1 MTDSIRDLM
10 ERWARYRHF
19 RHGGYGKTML
29 QRIMDGMPGTI
40 CPTCGG
46 GRRKPSGFPACP
58 TCSDTGRVK
67 LKPEPERLQRLR
79 CKPCGGH
86 GEVAGKTC
94 LHCRGQG
101 YRWKST
107 VKVNPAYIGST
118 YREPSDPVSERI
130 DRLVSELKRR
140 NGHALLGY
148 YLVIYAE
155 YCDSRPGTQEAKAL
169 RMGISAENYR
179 KRLQRALEWI
189 EKCLD
194 DRRECW
200 TIPFP
205 WKPAQKI
212 MLEVVSIP

>member
-40 CPTCGG
+40 CPTCA
-46 GRRKPSGFPACP
+46 GRRILPGYCGLPYVLRHRA
-58 TCSDTGRVK
+58 VK
-67 LKPEPERLQRLR
+67 LKPESERQLRLR
-79 CKPCGGH
+79 CKPCGGQ
-86 GEVAGKTC
+86 GEVVGKTC

-179 KRLQRALEWI
+179 KRLQRGLEWI

-194 DRRECW
+194 DQ
-200 TIPFP
+200 
-205 WKPAQKI
+205 AGV
-212 MLEVVSIP
+212 LDDSVSVEAGAKNHA